1 MSVWCL
7 LKCNK
12 LKKNKQTNK
21 QIDLACAHSRRR
33 LVFLIV
39 VIELFPLSF
48 LSSASS
54 KFLPSS
60 TPHPPHPSPI
70 PPSPPPKKLVLVSAT
85 LAKMDHSPPS
95 PLVTKI
101 NTFSL
106 PGKRSLGIC
115 PVAHFILLGSHSR
128 WPGREPFESLA

>member
-12 LKKNKQTNK
+12 LKKKTNK

-60 TPHPPHPSPI
+60 TPHPPHPSPL
-70 PPSPPPKKLVLVSAT
+70 PPKKLVLVPAT

>member
-12 LKKNKQTNK
+12 SKKKSKQTNRPS
-21 QIDLACAHSRRR
+21 LCAQQTPFSFFYSFYRA
-33 LVFLIV
+33 
-39 VIELFPLSF
+39 F
-48 LSSASS
+48 LSLFSLERVLEISPFINA
-54 KFLPSS
+54 PP
-60 TPHPPHPSPI
+60 TPPFPP
-70 PPSPPPKKLVLVSAT
+70 PPPKKLVLVPAT
-85 LAKMDHSPPS
+85 LAKMDYSPLS

-115 PVAHFILLGSHSR
+115 PVAHFILLGSHPR

>member
-12 LKKNKQTNK
+12 SKKKANK

-33 LVFLIV
+33 LVFFIV
-39 VIELFPLSF
+39 VIELFSLSF
-48 LSSASS
+48 LSSVYS

-60 TPHPPHPSPI
+60 TPHPPHPSPL
-70 PPSPPPKKLVLVSAT
+70 PPPKKLVLVPAT

-128 WPGREPFESLA
+128 WPGREPFEPLA

>member
-12 LKKNKQTNK
+12 LKKKNQTNK

-33 LVFLIV
+33 LVF
-39 VIELFPLSF
+39 FYSCYRAF
-48 LSSASS
+48 LSLFSLERVLEISPFINA
-54 KFLPSS
+54 PP
-60 TPHPPHPSPI
+60 TPPF
-70 PPSPPPKKLVLVSAT
+70 PPPPPPKKKLVLVPAT

-95 PLVTKI
+95 SLVTKI

>member
-12 LKKNKQTNK
+12 LKKTNKQTNRPS
-21 QIDLACAHSRRR
+21 LCAQQTPFS
-33 LVFLIV
+33 F
-39 VIELFPLSF
+39 FDSCYKAF
-48 LSSASS
+48 LSLFSRARPRNFS
-54 KFLPSS
+54 LHQRP
-60 TPHPPHPSPI
+60 THPTL
-70 PPSPPPKKLVLVSAT
+70 PPSPPKTKLVLVPAT
-85 LAKMDHSPPS
+85 LSKMDHSPPS

-115 PVAHFILLGSHSR
+115 PVTHFILLGSHSR